1 MRMATVTLHTRT
13 IEIGPME
20 SLYRFYIYAR
30 MHQLFSGD
38 EEHTL
43 VTLALVKEV
52 VNGAHLK
59 NHSLETL
66 SCLS

>member
-1 MRMATVTLHTRT
+1 
-13 IEIGPME
+13 ME
-20 SLYRFYIYAR
+20 SLCRFYIYAQT
-30 MHQLFSGD
+30 HQLFSGD

-52 VNGAHLK
+52 VNSAHLK

-66 SCLS
+66 RLGSTYSALCTLTKLPHEL

>member
-1 MRMATVTLHTRT
+1 MATVTLHTQT

-20 SLYRFYIYAR
+20 SLCRFYIYAQ

-52 VNGAHLK
+52 VNSAHLK

>member
-1 MRMATVTLHTRT
+1 MATVTLHTQT

-20 SLYRFYIYAR
+20 SLCRFYIYAQ

-43 VTLALVKEV
+43 VTLAPVKV
-52 VNGAHLK
+52 VNSAHLK